1 MLGALLA
8 DIRAQRKDTEQEPT
22 ETQKM
27 EIESI
32 QKKSNRSKASKT
44 SLVNNSEN
52 KNNIFLIENLSSFL
66 CV

>member
-8 DIRAQRKDTEQEPT
+8 DIPAQRKDTEQEPT